1 MTPKCD
7 LPQIYLSTQKVVKMS
22 AIYHINTT
30 PIHANKRESTVS
42 LTEADGRFA
51 VMKLMYLGMFAMM
64 DITAAVL
71 AQTSDSLWDRHF
83 YHSLI
88 GSTLAVVAFGTLYEV
103 KQQIWLARRSVAA
116 IAIGIVAGPFT
127 AELSSQWLK
136 TEMNS
141 MSVVLAAFIWS
152 FGGPYA
158 IQKYGERAIDSGADY
173 LHLKSGS
180 NEQHSIETPDNRN
193 DETVNGK

>member
-1 MTPKCD
+1 
-7 LPQIYLSTQKVVKMS
+7 MS
-22 AIYHINTT
+22 ATYHINTT
-30 PIHANKRESTVS
+30 PIHANKHESTVS

-51 VMKLMYLGMFAMM
+51 VMKLMYLGMFAMV

-71 AQTSDSLWDRHF
+71 AQTSDSLWDKHF

-180 NEQHSIETPDNRN
+180 TEQHSIETPGGQD
-193 DETVNGK
+193 DDTIKGKR